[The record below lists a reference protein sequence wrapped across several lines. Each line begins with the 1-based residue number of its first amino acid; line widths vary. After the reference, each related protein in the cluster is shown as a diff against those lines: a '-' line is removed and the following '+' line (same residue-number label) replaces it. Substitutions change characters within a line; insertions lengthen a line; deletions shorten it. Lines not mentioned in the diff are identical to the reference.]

1 MGKEMALCLSPSPPH
16 AHTLPPAMAELELYG
31 TKRCPYT
38 ADLREELQ
46 WQGRDFTEY
55 DVEENTE
62 ALERMLSL
70 TDGRRTVPVLVEN
83 GKVEQIGWQG
93 RGCFVG

>member
-1 MGKEMALCLSPSPPH
+1 
-16 AHTLPPAMAELELYG
+16 MAELELYG

-70 TDGRRTVPVLVEN
+70 TDGRRTVPVLVVN
-83 GKVEQIGWQG
+83 GEVEQIGWQG